1 MREKTVEVTSISM
14 FENLHSLV
22 QYDGHW
28 TQRTWKSGK
37 YERNDAKIYCVLWFV
52 EQPYGRLTTNALR
65 SLIINAAKYVN
76 NRRYFIY
83 IRIHTNSLYFII
95 DFYVSQAI
103 TKSNLSK
110 TFSNESL
117 EFNIQ
122 KNHPLS

>member
-1 MREKTVEVTSISM
+1 MMVTGRNEREKVANTNETTLKFIAC
-14 FENLHSLV
+14 
-22 QYDGHW
+22 YDSWSNHTDG
-28 TQRTWKSGK
+28 
-37 YERNDAKIYCVLWFV
+37 
-52 EQPYGRLTTNALR
+52 LTTNAPR

-76 NRRYFIY
+76 NRRYFIYIY

-122 KNHPLS
+122 KTHPLS